1 MPVDEFDR
9 PPLMADAFARRREL
23 EADDEAK
30 DSAAM
35 APRRPQPLRSAP
47 RPSGNLIAGLLVAG
61 VFAALFAASLFGGP
75 APETSEPP
83 AAPQAPRFAAPSVA
97 PAEQPAPVAQP
108 TPAPLPTGYIV
119 GTEPAPAQLA
129 PVAPQAAPALAAP
142 PVVYSDLVPLE
153 EPTPIDPMA
162 CARRGIGACRGERP

>member
-9 PPLMADAFARRREL
+9 PPLMTDAFARRREL
-23 EADDEAK
+23 EVEDEAQ
-30 DSAAM
+30 DAAALGY
-35 APRRPQPLRSAP
+35 APRRPQAP
-47 RPSGNLIAGLLVAG
+47 RPLPKPSGNLIAMLLVAG

-75 APETSEPP
+75 PPETSERPTAPAQTFGAPP
-83 AAPQAPRFAAPSVA
+83 TVA
-97 PAEQPAPVAQP
+97 PAEPPAP

>member
-129 PVAPQAAPALAAP
+129 PQAAPAYVES
-142 PVVYSDLVPLE
+142 PVVYSDLQPIPT
-153 EPTPIDPMA
+153 EPPGWHPPYRSGYSPT
-162 CARRGIGACRGERP
+162 ENYVEVRP